1 MLFLRIGFSG
11 KNQFDGFEL
20 MRLIEQKKY
29 SVFLILFITFAV
41 YANTLQNEFT
51 NWDDGP
57 LIVNKKEIRSLDFEN
72 IKRIFDYKASGTYQ
86 PVRVFS
92 YAIDYHFWGLNP
104 VGYHI
109 HNILLHAMAA
119 VLLYLGLL
127 KVIPQIRGMELL
139 DNKSIQYTAL
149 FTALFFAVHPV
160 NVEAVTWLSGRKYVL
175 LSFFSF
181 LSFYLFVKNSTAER
195 YSIWLSG
202 GSLLTAI
209 LAVFSSP
216 FGVVL
221 PVIFFLYD
229 YCRDESNNPFL
240 VMKKRIIHYIP
251 YLFFVLLAVP
261 KLWTVLVMGS
271 SREHYQGNAVY
282 TLWCMLKVIFDYFR
296 NFIFPVWLNTRY
308 TDYVAL
314 TMMDYKIII
323 SLAGLSILIGWIVR
337 QMKKAR
343 KNLLFCAGWFFIFW
357 LPVSNIIP
365 ISTKMADRYIYM
377 AGVGFFLWFVSIIF
391 NHVNANK
398 RNIVNIC
405 MVSLLIVCAG
415 LSIQR
420 NMTWKNS
427 IVLWEDSLKKDPL
440 NVLALTNLGSAYF
453 DRGKYKDALRYYF
466 PAALLKPDHFAV
478 HNNLGAAYMKD
489 GQLEKAAKE
498 YLKDIEINPKGI
510 RSHEILARIYKELG
524 NNDKAMLLY
533 EKVVEL
539 SEDDPEK
546 YYNLASFCAAQGK
559 YEKAVVNFRK
569 ALELKPDY
577 PEAYYDMGRVFHNTG
592 RLYKAEEYYLQA
604 LDLKNDYPESYN
616 SLGNIMLE
624 KGAYDKAEKYYR
636 KALEIRP
643 EYPEVYYNMGNG
655 YVLKNDLETALEYFR
670 KAMHYDSGYSAAQQM
685 INKIEQVLNDRS
697 SKKE

>member
-1 MLFLRIGFSG
+1 MLFLRIRFSG
-11 KNQFDGFEL
+11 KKQYDGFMF

-57 LIVNKKEIRSLDFEN
+57 LIVNKKEIRSLGFEN
-72 IKRIFDYKASGTYQ
+72 IKKIFDYKASGTYQ

-119 VLLYLGLL
+119 VFLYLSLL

-139 DNKSIQYTAL
+139 DNKAIQYTAL

-181 LSFYLFVKNSTAER
+181 LSFYLFVKNSMAER

-209 LAVFSSP
+209 FAVFSSP

-229 YCRDESNNPFL
+229 YCRDESNNPL
-240 VMKKRIIHYIP
+240 IVMKKRVIHYLP
-251 YLFFVLLAVP
+251 YLIFVLLAVP
-261 KLWTVLVMGS
+261 KLWTVLVIGS
-271 SREHYQGNAVY
+271 SKEHYQGNAVY
-282 TLWCMLKVIFDYFR
+282 TLWCMLKVIFDYVR
-296 NFIFPVWLNTRY
+296 NLIFPVWLSTRY

-314 TMMDYKIII
+314 NMIDYKIII
-323 SLAGLSILIGWIVR
+323 SLAGLIILSGWIIW

-343 KNLLFCAGWFFIFW
+343 KNLLFCAGWVFIFW

-365 ISTKMADRYIYM
+365 LSIKMADRYIYI
-377 AGVGFFLWFVSIIF
+377 AAVGFFLWVVFALF
-391 NHVNANK
+391 NHFNANK

-405 MVSLLIVCAG
+405 IVSLLIVCAV

-420 NMTWKNS
+420 NRTWKNS
-427 IVLWEDSLKKDPL
+427 ITLWEDSLKKDPL
-440 NVLALTNLGSAYF
+440 NVLALTNLGGAYF
-453 DRGKYKDALRYYF
+453 YKEKYKDAIRFYHR
-466 PAALLKPDHFAV
+466 AAVLKPLHFAV
-478 HNNLGAAYMKD
+478 HNNLGAAYMKN
-489 GQLEKAAKE
+489 GQLKKAEAE
-498 YLKDIEINPKGI
+498 YLKDIQINPDRLLSYKMLAKIYEEQGDNRNALKFFKKGAKI
-510 RSHEILARIYKELG
+510 SDGDAELHY
-524 NNDKAMLLY
+524 D
-533 EKVVEL
+533 
-539 SEDDPEK
+539 
-546 YYNLASFCAAQGK
+546 LASLYAAEGD
-559 YEKAVVNFRK
+559 YESAILNFRK
-569 ALELKPDY
+569 AVEIKSDY
-577 PEAYYDMGRVFHNTG
+577 PEAYYDMGRVFHNIN
-592 RLYKAEEYYLQA
+592 RLDKAEEYYLKA
-604 LDLKNDYPESYN
+604 LGLKNDYPEPYN
-616 SLGNIMLE
+616 SLGNVMLA
-624 KGAYDKAEKYYR
+624 KGAYDKAEEYYN

-655 YVLKNDLETALEYFR
+655 YVMRNDLETALEYFMQ
-670 KAMHYDSGYSAAQQM
+670 ALHFNPGYSAAQQM

>member
-1 MLFLRIGFSG
+1 MGLNIGTQMQSG
-11 KNQFDGFEL
+11 KE
-20 MRLIEQKKY
+20 MKKY
-29 SVFLILFITFAV
+29 YSKNRTELIAVFIILISVFVV

-57 LIVNKKEIRSLDFEN
+57 LIVENLKIRSLDFEN
-72 IKRIFDYKASGTYQ
+72 IKRIFDYKAGGTYQ
-86 PVRVFS
+86 PVRVLS
-92 YAIDYHFWGLNP
+92 YAIDYHFWELNP

-109 HNILLHAMAA
+109 HNILLHALAA
-119 VLLYLGLL
+119 VFLYLCLL
-127 KVIPQIRGMELL
+127 NIIPQIKGMELL
-139 DNKSIQYTAL
+139 DNKSIQNTAL

-181 LSFYLFVKNSTAER
+181 LSFYLFIKNSVAER

-216 FGVVL
+216 FGIVL

-229 YCRDESNNPFL
+229 YCRDKSNNPFL
-240 VMKKRIIHYIP
+240 VMKKRLIHYLP
-251 YLFFVLLAVP
+251 YLIFVLVAVP
-261 KLWTVLVMGS
+261 KLWVVLVIGS
-271 SREHYQGNAVY
+271 SREHYQGNALY
-282 TLWCMLKVIFDYFR
+282 TLWGMLKTIFDYFR
-296 NFIFPVWLNTRY
+296 NLIFPVWLNTRY

-323 SLAGLSILIGWIVR
+323 SLAGLIILGCWIVL
-337 QMKKAR
+337 QMKKIR
-343 KNLLFCAGWFFIFW
+343 KNILFCSGWFIIFW
-357 LPVSNIIP
+357 LPASNIIP
-365 ISTKMADRYIYM
+365 ISTKMADRYIYI
-377 AGVGFFLWFVSIIF
+377 ASVGVFLWIVSIIF

-405 MVSLLIVCAG
+405 IVFLLIGFAG

-427 IVLWEDSLKKDPL
+427 FTLWEDSLKKNPY
-440 NVLALTNLGSAYF
+440 NVLALTNLGGAYF
-453 DRGKYKDALRYYF
+453 YKEMYKDAIRYYHR
-466 PAALLKPDHFAV
+466 AAVLAPLHFAV

-489 GQLEKAAKE
+489 RQFEKAVNE
-498 YLKDIEINPKGI
+498 YLKDIEINPDRI
-510 RSHEILARIYKELG
+510 QSHEFLANIYKKLG
-524 NNDKAMLLY
+524 KNDKAMFFY
-533 EKVVEL
+533 EKVAQL
-539 SEDDPEK
+539 SGGDPEK
-546 YYNLASFCAAQGK
+546 YYNLASFCAAEGK

-569 ALELKPDY
+569 ALEIKPDY

-592 RLYKAEEYYLQA
+592 RLDKAKEYYLNA
-604 LDLKNDYPESYN
+604 LDLKNDYPEPYN
-616 SLGNIMLE
+616 SLGNVMLA
-624 KGAYDKAEKYYR
+624 KGAYDKAEGYYR

-655 YVLKNDLETALEYFR
+655 YVLRNDLETALEYFR
-670 KAMHYDSGYSAAQQM
+670 KAFHFNSGYSAAQQM
-685 INKIEQVLNDRS
+685 INKIEQVLNDRN

>member
-1 MLFLRIGFSG
+1 MESG
-11 KNQFDGFEL
+11 KE
-20 MRLIEQKKY
+20 MKKY
-29 SVFLILFITFAV
+29 YSKTRTELFAVFIILISVFAV

-51 NWDDGP
+51 NWDDDD
-57 LIVNKKEIRSLDFEN
+57 LIVRKIQIRSLDFEN
-72 IKRIFDYKASGTYQ
+72 IKKIFDYSADGTYQ

-119 VLLYLGLL
+119 VFLYLSLL
-127 KVIPQIRGMELL
+127 KIIPQIRGMELL

-181 LSFYLFVKNSTAER
+181 LSFYLFVKNSISER

-216 FGVVL
+216 FGIVM
-221 PVIFFLYD
+221 PVFFFLFD
-229 YCRDESNNPFL
+229 YCRDESNNPFFVL
-240 VMKKRIIHYIP
+240 KRRMINYLP
-251 YLFFVLLAVP
+251 YLIFVLLAVP
-261 KLWTVLVMGS
+261 KLWTVLVIGS
-271 SREHYQGNAVY
+271 SREHYLGNAVY

-308 TDYVAL
+308 TDYITL
-314 TMMDYKIII
+314 TMMDYKIIV
-323 SLAGLSILIGWIVR
+323 SLAGLIILSGWVVW
-337 QMKKAR
+337 QMKKGR
-343 KNLLFCAGWFFIFW
+343 KNLLFCAGWFILFW
-357 LPVSNIIP
+357 LPASNIIP
-365 ISTKMADRYIYM
+365 ISTKMADRYIYI
-377 AGVGFFLWFVSIIF
+377 AAVGFFLWVVFSLF
-391 NHVNANK
+391 NHFNANK
-398 RNIVNIC
+398 RNVINIC
-405 MVSLLIVCAG
+405 IVFLLIVCAG

-427 IVLWEDSLKKDPL
+427 ITLWEDSLKKNPL

-489 GQLEKAAKE
+489 GQLEKAAEE
-498 YLKDIEINPKGI
+498 YLKDIEVNPK
-510 RSHEILARIYKELG
+510 RVQSHEILAKIYEKFEENG
-524 NNDKAMLLY
+524 KAMLLY
-533 EKVVEL
+533 EKVVQL
-539 SEDDPEK
+539 SGGDPEK
-546 YYNLASFCAAQGK
+546 YYNLASFCAAEGK
-559 YEKAVVNFRK
+559 YEKAVVNFKK
-569 ALELKPDY
+569 ALEIRQDY
-577 PEAYYDMGRVFHNTG
+577 PEAYYDMGRVFHNTK
-592 RLYKAEEYYLQA
+592 RLDKAEECYLKA
-604 LDLKNDYPESYN
+604 LSLKNDYPESYN
-616 SLGNIMLE
+616 SLGNVMLA
-624 KGAYDKAEKYYR
+624 KGVYDKAEEYYR

-655 YVLKNDLETALEYFR
+655 YVLRNDLDTALGYFK
-670 KAMHYDSGYSAAQQM
+670 KALHFDSGYSAARQM
-685 INKIEQVLNDRS
+685 IIKIEQVLNDRS

>member
-1 MLFLRIGFSG
+1 MVFNIENQMESG
-11 KNQFDGFEL
+11 IEL
-20 MRLIEQKKY
+20 KKY
-29 SVFLILFITFAV
+29 YSKNKTNLFSVFIILIAVFAV

-72 IKRIFDYKASGTYQ
+72 LKKIFDYKAGGTYQ

-109 HNILLHAMAA
+109 HNIILHAMAA
-119 VLLYLGLL
+119 VFLYLSLL
-127 KVIPQIRGMELL
+127 NIIPQIRGMDLL

-181 LSFYLFVKNSTAER
+181 LSFYLFVKNSIAER

-216 FGVVL
+216 FGIVL
-221 PVIFFLYD
+221 PVLFFLYD
-229 YCRDESNNPFL
+229 YCRNESNNPFFVLKKQL
-240 VMKKRIIHYIP
+240 VHYLP
-251 YLFFVLLAVP
+251 YLVFVLLAVP
-261 KLWTVLVMGS
+261 KLWTVLVIGS

-323 SLAGLSILIGWIVR
+323 SIIGLIILSGWIAW

-343 KNLLFCAGWFFIFW
+343 KNLLFCAGWFIIFW

-365 ISTKMADRYIYM
+365 ISTKMADRYIYI
-377 AGVGFFLWFVSIIF
+377 ASVGFFLWFVSIIF

-453 DRGKYKDALRYYF
+453 DMGKYKDALRYYF

-489 GQLEKAAKE
+489 GQLEKAVNE
-498 YLKDIEINPKGI
+498 YLKDIEINPD
-510 RSHEILARIYKELG
+510 RVQSHEVLANIYKKLG
-524 NNDKAMLLY
+524 KNNKAMLLY
-533 EKVVEL
+533 EKVVQL
-539 SEDDPEK
+539 AGGDPEK
-546 YYNLASFCAAQGK
+546 YYNLASFCAAEGK

-577 PEAYYDMGRVFHNTG
+577 PEAYYDIGRVFHNTKEFD
-592 RLYKAEEYYLQA
+592 KAEEYYLKA
-604 LDLKNDYPESYN
+604 LDLKNDYSEPYN
-616 SLGNIMLE
+616 SLGNLMLA
-624 KGAYDKAEKYYR
+624 KGAYDKAEEYYR

-655 YVLKNDLETALEYFR
+655 YVLRNDLETALEYFR
-670 KAMHYDSGYSAAQQM
+670 KALHYDVGYSSAHQM
-685 INKIEQVLNDRS
+685 IDKIEQVLNDRS